1 LKTQILYKMTLENIN
16 LNYKDSIFSAFAD
29 DIIYDLFEVPEM
41 IVFKNSLEQDYQVI
55 ISQVISQITFDQ
67 SLSEPRLLLKIEDDA
82 MLIITLN
89 DLELNFPDTF
99 LEYKALEV
107 IVIEQINSIPPI
119 TEEEIINIENI

>member
-1 LKTQILYKMTLENIN
+1 MKTQILYKMTLENIN

>member
-1 LKTQILYKMTLENIN
+1 MTLENIN

-29 DIIYDLFEVPEM
+29 DIIYDLFEVSEM

-99 LEYKALEV
+99 LKYKALEV

>member
-1 LKTQILYKMTLENIN
+1 MKTQILYKMTLQNIN

-29 DIIYDLFEVPEM
+29 DTIYDLTEASEM
-41 IVFKNSLEQDYQVI
+41 IVFKDSLEQDYEVV
-55 ISQVISQITFDQ
+55 ISQLISQITFDQ
-67 SLSEPRLLLKIEDDA
+67 NLSEPRLLLKIEDNA
-82 MLIITLN
+82 MLIINLS
-89 DLELNFPDTF
+89 DIELNFPDTF